1 MNSKKALCLKI
12 TQKSHFSTIFKDFF
26 FWKKWSLWSNS
37 VTRLVE
43 NKVGKNWSKLKI
55 SSKFNQNVRSNIIF
69 DCENNEIFLGSF
81 KTLWKEKYVLWVCGV
96 QQAKLK
102 EAVLCIRV
110 WKGSHEMHEWAANQ
124 SCSIEL
130 YSRYMYR
137 LQDEEV
143 FLCTTKLKLDLI
155 LLSLPTRI
163 DILERFLAWFWWT
176 WKLHSKRV
184 RKLHAKHPRGWAF
197 KKGLS

>member
-1 MNSKKALCLKI
+1 MLP
-12 TQKSHFSTIFKDFF
+12 D
-26 FWKKWSLWSNS
+26 
-37 VTRLVE
+37 
-43 NKVGKNWSKLKI
+43 I
-55 SSKFNQNVRSNIIF
+55 SSKKWAKNRQSWKYRQNSTNCEFEKESKIIF
-69 DCENNEIFLGSF
+69 DCENNEILLGNF

-137 LQDEEV
+137 LQEGSFPMYYKIKTWPHFSHSTYKNRYTGKVSCLVLVD
-143 FLCTTKLKLDLI
+143 LK
-155 LLSLPTRI
+155 T
-163 DILERFLAWFWWT
+163 
-176 WKLHSKRV
+176 
-184 RKLHAKHPRGWAF
+184 AF
-197 KKGLS
+197 